1 MVTTIAELSDEK
13 KKTVEFV
20 IIEVEVQQNALKDG
34 GQHKRKHTAFQLT
47 SLTHNAQIH
56 LIPYRHLATQPPHRS
71 T

>member
-1 MVTTIAELSDEK
+1 MVVTTDMMKRK
-13 KKTVEFV
+13 KPVEFV
-20 IIEVEVQQNALKDG
+20 IIDVEVVQQNALRAG